1 MSWCDCVLVSL
12 PECLPTGPGSL
23 FESAGKTADLAV
35 FPVDPQPIVGSATAE
50 CDRFDRSGRDALST
64 VVAVS
69 HSLVDTPFELVKPIC
84 QFTDRFIRTASR
96 RHWIAGTV
104 LTGAD
109 QCDRDHGGEQ
119 RRDGARYGDGGDD
132 FARRMLR
139 LHKLTMS
146 LTRDDGSDKWVEA
159 SPIEDLEEAA

>member
-69 HSLVDTPFELVKPIC
+69 HPLVDTPFELVKPIC
-84 QFTDRFIRTASR
+84 QFTDRFIRTAAR

-109 QCDRDHGGEQ
+109 QGNRDHSGECQGQ
-119 RRDGARYGDGGDD
+119 RSDGG
-132 FARRMLR
+132 
-139 LHKLTMS
+139 
-146 LTRDDGSDKWVEA
+146 G
-159 SPIEDLEEAA
+159 

>member
-1 MSWCDCVLVSL
+1 MLRVLDS
-12 PECLPTGPGSL
+12 EHGR
-23 FESAGKTADLAV
+23 LAHLV
-35 FPVDPQPIVGSATAE
+35 VDRVRRVHGLGHRQ
-50 CDRFDRSGRDALST
+50 
-64 VVAVS
+64 
-69 HSLVDTPFELVKPIC
+69 
-84 QFTDRFIRTASR
+84 SR
-96 RHWIAGTV
+96 R
-104 LTGAD
+104 GARRHEGLER
-109 QCDRDHGGEQ
+109 DRDHGGEQ